1 MDPKVAERLAD
12 VHPKCIAASLKPRDV
27 DSKPLADWRRHIGQT
42 IERALEIAHLT
53 KQDVSGAMGYADQ
66 SALSRWI
73 SAVERPHFDKLFSV
87 DRFYDAWVIACAE
100 ANPRIAV
107 ETVVRIARI
116 A

>member
-1 MDPKVAERLAD
+1 MDSKVTNQLAA
-12 VHPKCIAASLKPRDV
+12 VHPKMLASSIAPDR
-27 DSKPLADWRRHIGQT
+27 KPLAEADWRRHIGQT
-42 IERALEIAHLT
+42 IERALELAHLT
-53 KQDVSGAMGYADQ
+53 KQEVSDSMGYADQ

-100 ANPRIAV
+100 ANPRIEV
-107 ETVVRIARI
+107 ETVVRVARI